1 MDEVLSKLNNSGR
14 LSGKKIFK
22 KDYRF
27 FIEFLAISST
37 MKVETY
43 LNESIENIDPKPV
56 FEPKT
61 QKLEHQN
68 LLASLKKQSEDIE
81 KRTKYWTEEIAKIE
95 QRKARQTPPGSQMI
109 RITSPAPVEE
119 FPQIELSK
127 IQSDV
132 SVPIQSP
139 RSPSPIVNLT
149 PRSSSPA
156 IQKNKPAIQTH
167 KNVKFVRAKSPDELN
182 LVNLMYQREKE
193 RRKTEKRKKKHK
205 RTKSDHSVLST
216 NSQISS
222 VQIPSA
228 SLIAISRTSTD
239 ITATNPITQPESNS
253 TVSSDKISTEQ
264 KYGTESIQDSYSF
277 TQHSDSSTNE
287 IKTSKSVSHTASSS
301 HRYNSSSQ
309 APQDSQI
316 VTNTSIQSETNS
328 IPESKTESIQTESK
342 QTYSYQSESTNQ
354 TTEMTPTTDVGNT
367 LGRIMIDQINQNEV
381 LDHNLKTV
389 DKIESNLFLNEM
401 RQIQETGKK
410 AAELMLK
417 ASKNWARQADISV
430 TTSNEI
436 PTSTGGITTGTA
448 ISEQEIHLESGPLP
462 DSSDDEKS
470 EKLTSSGTIT
480 SKITPRESNS
490 TDSNL
495 TPRTNRSDQTET
507 ATVPTGS
514 TKNKTEPTEYTTEYS
529 KTDYTTTKKTTTSGS
544 ISTEKYSE
552 KFQSEEESDFDRSL
566 TILTPS
572 VEHRLKLSEVSSSD
586 IDPADESFT
595 RFMKDMVDQYV
606 DSKISRQKHEQT
618 VNSAKERAAKEKKKR
633 EKDMKRYYKS
643 KRVFD
648 EKMPSYDANSGS
660 DTSFASTSTVDRV
673 KKWFSTMNEHTL
685 TKREQDL
692 QKRRKRAEK
701 LLKWKRRL
709 DEQEKS
715 IIRIE
720 EEAKLDFIPPH
731 VRFYIS
737 L

>member
-1 MDEVLSKLNNSGR
+1 
-14 LSGKKIFK
+14 
-22 KDYRF
+22 
-27 FIEFLAISST
+27 
-37 MKVETY
+37 
-43 LNESIENIDPKPV
+43 
-56 FEPKT
+56 
-61 QKLEHQN
+61 
-68 LLASLKKQSEDIE
+68 
-81 KRTKYWTEEIAKIE
+81 
-95 QRKARQTPPGSQMI
+95 
-109 RITSPAPVEE
+109 
-119 FPQIELSK
+119 
-127 IQSDV
+127 
-132 SVPIQSP
+132 
-139 RSPSPIVNLT
+139 
-149 PRSSSPA
+149 
-156 IQKNKPAIQTH
+156 
-167 KNVKFVRAKSPDELN
+167 
-182 LVNLMYQREKE
+182 
-193 RRKTEKRKKKHK
+193 
-205 RTKSDHSVLST
+205 
-216 NSQISS
+216 
-222 VQIPSA
+222 
-228 SLIAISRTSTD
+228 
-239 ITATNPITQPESNS
+239 
-253 TVSSDKISTEQ
+253 
-264 KYGTESIQDSYSF
+264 
-277 TQHSDSSTNE
+277 
-287 IKTSKSVSHTASSS
+287 
-301 HRYNSSSQ
+301 
-309 APQDSQI
+309 
-316 VTNTSIQSETNS
+316 
-328 IPESKTESIQTESK
+328 
-342 QTYSYQSESTNQ
+342 
-354 TTEMTPTTDVGNT
+354 
-367 LGRIMIDQINQNEV
+367 MIDHINQNEV

-417 ASKNWARQADISV
+417 ASKTWARQADISV

-436 PTSTGGITTGTA
+436 TSTGTGTPITGTGTA
-448 ISEQEIHLESGPLP
+448 ISEQELQLESGPLP
-462 DSSDDEKS
+462 DSDSDDEKS

-495 TPRTNRSDQTET
+495 TPRTNRSDKTET
-507 ATVPTGS
+507 GTVPTAIFPTATG
-514 TKNKTEPTEYTTEYS
+514 TEPSEYTTEYS
-529 KTDYTTTKKTTTSGS
+529 KTADYSTATSKVTTKKTTATSGS

-552 KFQSEEESDFDRSL
+552 KFSEEESDFDRSL

-572 VEHRLKLSEVSSSD
+572 VEHRLKISEVSSSD

-595 RFMKDMVDQYV
+595 RFMKEMVDQYV
-606 DSKISRQKHEQT
+606 DSKISRKKHEQT

-731 VRFYIS
+731 VRAF
-737 L
+737 

>member
-1 MDEVLSKLNNSGR
+1 
-14 LSGKKIFK
+14 
-22 KDYRF
+22 
-27 FIEFLAISST
+27 

-109 RITSPAPVEE
+109 RITSPEPVEE
-119 FPQIELSK
+119 FPQIELPK
-127 IQSDV
+127 IQSEV

-139 RSPSPIVNLT
+139 RSPSPIVNST

-239 ITATNPITQPESNS
+239 ITANNPITQPESNS
-253 TVSSDKISTEQ
+253 TISSDKISTE
-264 KYGTESIQDSYSF
+264 KISEKHGSESIQDSYSF

-287 IKTSKSVSHTASSS
+287 IKTSKSLSQTASSS

-309 APQDSQI
+309 APQDSHI
-316 VTNTSIQSETNS
+316 VTNTSIQSDS
-328 IPESKTESIQTESK
+328 ISESKTESIQTESK
-342 QTYSYQSESTNQ
+342 QTYSYQSESQ

-436 PTSTGGITTGTA
+436 TSTGITTGTA
-448 ISEQEIHLESGPLP
+448 ISEQEIQLESGPLP

-529 KTDYTTTKKTTTSGS
+529 KTDYTTTSIKTTKKTTTSGS

-572 VEHRLKLSEVSSSD
+572 VEHRLKISEVSSSD

-606 DSKISRQKHEQT
+606 DSKISRKKHEET

-737 L
+737 IE

>member
-1 MDEVLSKLNNSGR
+1 
-14 LSGKKIFK
+14 
-22 KDYRF
+22 
-27 FIEFLAISST
+27 

-109 RITSPAPVEE
+109 RITSPEPVEE
-119 FPQIELSK
+119 FPQIELPK
-127 IQSDV
+127 IQSEV
-132 SVPIQSP
+132 NVPVQSP
-139 RSPSPIVNLT
+139 RSPSPIVNST

-182 LVNLMYQREKE
+182 LVNLMYKREKE

-239 ITATNPITQPESNS
+239 ITANNPITQPESNS
-253 TVSSDKISTEQ
+253 TISSDKISTE
-264 KYGTESIQDSYSF
+264 KISEKHGSESIQDSYSF

-287 IKTSKSVSHTASSS
+287 IKTSKSLSQTASSS

-309 APQDSQI
+309 APQHSHI
-316 VTNTSIQSETNS
+316 VTNTSIQSDS
-328 IPESKTESIQTESK
+328 ISESKTESIQTESK
-342 QTYSYQSESTNQ
+342 QTYSYQSESQ

-436 PTSTGGITTGTA
+436 TSTGITTGTA
-448 ISEQEIHLESGPLP
+448 ISEQELQLESGPLP

-490 TDSNL
+490 SDSNL

-514 TKNKTEPTEYTTEYS
+514 TKNKTEPSEYTTEYS
-529 KTDYTTTKKTTTSGS
+529 KTDYTTTSIKTTKKTATSGS

-572 VEHRLKLSEVSSSD
+572 VEHRLKISEVSSSD

-606 DSKISRQKHEQT
+606 DSKISRKKHEET

-731 VRFYIS
+731 VRFYI
-737 L
+737 LLK

>member
-1 MDEVLSKLNNSGR
+1 
-14 LSGKKIFK
+14 
-22 KDYRF
+22 
-27 FIEFLAISST
+27 

-109 RITSPAPVEE
+109 RITSPEPVEE
-119 FPQIELSK
+119 FPQIELPK
-127 IQSDV
+127 IQSEV
-132 SVPIQSP
+132 NVPIQSP
-139 RSPSPIVNLT
+139 RSPSPIVNST

-239 ITATNPITQPESNS
+239 ITANNPITQPESNS
-253 TVSSDKISTEQ
+253 TISSDKISTE
-264 KYGTESIQDSYSF
+264 KISEKHGSESIQDSYSF
-277 TQHSDSSTNE
+277 TQHSDSSANE
-287 IKTSKSVSHTASSS
+287 IKTSKSLSQTASSS

-309 APQDSQI
+309 APQDSHI
-316 VTNTSIQSETNS
+316 VTSTSIQSDS
-328 IPESKTESIQTESK
+328 ISESKTESIQTESK
-342 QTYSYQSESTNQ
+342 QTYSYQSESQ

-436 PTSTGGITTGTA
+436 TSTGITTGTA
-448 ISEQEIHLESGPLP
+448 ISEQELQLESGPLP

-529 KTDYTTTKKTTTSGS
+529 KTDYTTTSIKTTKKTTTSGS

-572 VEHRLKLSEVSSSD
+572 VEHRLKISEVSSSD

-606 DSKISRQKHEQT
+606 DSKISRKKHEET

-737 L
+737 MQ

>member
-1 MDEVLSKLNNSGR
+1 
-14 LSGKKIFK
+14 
-22 KDYRF
+22 
-27 FIEFLAISST
+27 

-109 RITSPAPVEE
+109 RITSPEPVEE
-119 FPQIELSK
+119 FPQIELPK
-127 IQSDV
+127 IQSEV
-132 SVPIQSP
+132 NVPIQSP
-139 RSPSPIVNLT
+139 RSPSPIVNST

-167 KNVKFVRAKSPDELN
+167 KNVKFVRTKSPDELN
-182 LVNLMYQREKE
+182 LVNLMYQREKG

-239 ITATNPITQPESNS
+239 ITANNPITQPESNS
-253 TVSSDKISTEQ
+253 TISSDKISTE
-264 KYGTESIQDSYSF
+264 KISEKHGSESIQDSYSF

-287 IKTSKSVSHTASSS
+287 IKTSKSLSQTASSS
-301 HRYNSSSQ
+301 LRYNSSSQ
-309 APQDSQI
+309 APQDSHI
-316 VTNTSIQSETNS
+316 VTSTSIQSDS
-328 IPESKTESIQTESK
+328 ISDSKTESIQTESK
-342 QTYSYQSESTNQ
+342 QTYSYQSESQ

-436 PTSTGGITTGTA
+436 TSTGITTGTA
-448 ISEQEIHLESGPLP
+448 ISEQELQLESGPLP

-480 SKITPRESNS
+480 SKIT
-490 TDSNL
+490 
-495 TPRTNRSDQTET
+495 
-507 ATVPTGS
+507 
-514 TKNKTEPTEYTTEYS
+514 
-529 KTDYTTTKKTTTSGS
+529 
-544 ISTEKYSE
+544 
-552 KFQSEEESDFDRSL
+552 
-566 TILTPS
+566 
-572 VEHRLKLSEVSSSD
+572 
-586 IDPADESFT
+586 SF
-595 RFMKDMVDQYV
+595 
-606 DSKISRQKHEQT
+606 
-618 VNSAKERAAKEKKKR
+618 
-633 EKDMKRYYKS
+633 
-643 KRVFD
+643 
-648 EKMPSYDANSGS
+648 
-660 DTSFASTSTVDRV
+660 
-673 KKWFSTMNEHTL
+673 
-685 TKREQDL
+685 
-692 QKRRKRAEK
+692 
-701 LLKWKRRL
+701 
-709 DEQEKS
+709 
-715 IIRIE
+715 III
-720 EEAKLDFIPPH
+720 
-731 VRFYIS
+731 IS
-737 L
+737 LII

>member
-1 MDEVLSKLNNSGR
+1 
-14 LSGKKIFK
+14 
-22 KDYRF
+22 
-27 FIEFLAISST
+27 

-109 RITSPAPVEE
+109 RITSPEPVEE
-119 FPQIELSK
+119 FPQIELPK
-127 IQSDV
+127 IQSEV
-132 SVPIQSP
+132 NVPIQSP
-139 RSPSPIVNLT
+139 RSPSPIVNST

-239 ITATNPITQPESNS
+239 ITANNPITQPESNS
-253 TVSSDKISTEQ
+253 TISSDKISTE
-264 KYGTESIQDSYSF
+264 KISEKHGSESIQDSYSF

-287 IKTSKSVSHTASSS
+287 IKTSKSLSQTASSS

-309 APQDSQI
+309 APQDSHI
-316 VTNTSIQSETNS
+316 VTSTSIQSDS
-328 IPESKTESIQTESK
+328 ISESKTESIQTESK
-342 QTYSYQSESTNQ
+342 QTYSYQSESQ

-436 PTSTGGITTGTA
+436 TSTGITTGTA
-448 ISEQEIHLESGPLP
+448 ISEQELQLESGPLP

-529 KTDYTTTKKTTTSGS
+529 KTDYTTTSIKTTKKTATSGS

-572 VEHRLKLSEVSSSD
+572 VEHRLKISEVSSSD

-606 DSKISRQKHEQT
+606 DSKISRKKHEET

-737 L
+737 IE

>member
-1 MDEVLSKLNNSGR
+1 
-14 LSGKKIFK
+14 
-22 KDYRF
+22 
-27 FIEFLAISST
+27 

-109 RITSPAPVEE
+109 RITSPEPVEE
-119 FPQIELSK
+119 FPQIELPK
-127 IQSDV
+127 IQSEV
-132 SVPIQSP
+132 NVPIQSP
-139 RSPSPIVNLT
+139 RSPSPIVNST

-239 ITATNPITQPESNS
+239 ITANNPITQPESNS
-253 TVSSDKISTEQ
+253 TISSDKISTE
-264 KYGTESIQDSYSF
+264 KISEKHGSESIQDSYSF

-287 IKTSKSVSHTASSS
+287 IKTSKSLSQTASSS

-309 APQDSQI
+309 APQDSHI
-316 VTNTSIQSETNS
+316 VTSTSIQSDS
-328 IPESKTESIQTESK
+328 ISESKTESIQTESK
-342 QTYSYQSESTNQ
+342 QTYSYQSESQ

-436 PTSTGGITTGTA
+436 TSTGITTGTA
-448 ISEQEIHLESGPLP
+448 ISEQELQLESGPLP

-529 KTDYTTTKKTTTSGS
+529 KTDYTTTSIETTKKTATSGS

-572 VEHRLKLSEVSSSD
+572 VEHRLKISEVSSSD

-606 DSKISRQKHEQT
+606 DSKISRKKHEET

-737 L
+737 MQ

>member
-1 MDEVLSKLNNSGR
+1 
-14 LSGKKIFK
+14 
-22 KDYRF
+22 
-27 FIEFLAISST
+27 

-109 RITSPAPVEE
+109 RITSPEPVEE
-119 FPQIELSK
+119 FPQIELPK
-127 IQSDV
+127 IQSEV

-139 RSPSPIVNLT
+139 RSPSPIVNST

-239 ITATNPITQPESNS
+239 ITANNPITQPESNS
-253 TVSSDKISTEQ
+253 TISSDKISTE
-264 KYGTESIQDSYSF
+264 KISEKHGSESIQDSYSF

-287 IKTSKSVSHTASSS
+287 IKTSKSLSQTASSS

-309 APQDSQI
+309 APQDSHI
-316 VTNTSIQSETNS
+316 VTSTSIQSDS
-328 IPESKTESIQTESK
+328 ISESKTESIQTESK
-342 QTYSYQSESTNQ
+342 QTYSYQSESQ

-436 PTSTGGITTGTA
+436 TSTGITTGTA
-448 ISEQEIHLESGPLP
+448 ISEQELQLESGPLP

-529 KTDYTTTKKTTTSGS
+529 KTDYTTTSIKTTKKTTTSGS

-572 VEHRLKLSEVSSSD
+572 VEHRLKISEVSSSD

-606 DSKISRQKHEQT
+606 DSKISRKKHEET

-737 L
+737 IE